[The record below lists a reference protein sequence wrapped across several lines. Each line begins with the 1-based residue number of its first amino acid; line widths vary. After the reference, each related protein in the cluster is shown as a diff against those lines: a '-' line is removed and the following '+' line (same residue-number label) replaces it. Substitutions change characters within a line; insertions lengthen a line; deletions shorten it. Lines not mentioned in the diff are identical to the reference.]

1 MVWINSAETDG
12 DHEQHGEDHFV
23 NGAAG
28 VHQAANGLVNPP
40 RHQVFGAHQT
50 EGDGENHRQRGA
62 PDGDLQRDGHFGEVI
77 LPLAEIGREEVGG
90 EGCHVAAVFDQRKRG
105 HFRAL
110 PRDDQHGENN
120 GPAQKREPAALGWGD
135 GDGLHVWLRD
145 CVLDRFPRPFG
156 EREKTITAPL
166 YLPNSSRLTRCSG
179 GPGHPAAPESRW
191 FSPACPAHSALYCLS
206 RPASL

>member
-1 MVWINSAETDG
+1 MVWINSASTPARQHASERAETDG

-28 VHQAANGLVNPP
+28 IHQAANGLVNPP

-50 EGDGENHRQRGA
+50 EGDGENHCQRGA

-77 LPLAEIGREEVGG
+77 LPLAEIGREEVGS
-90 EGCHVAAVFDQRKRG
+90 EGCHVAAVFNQRKRG

-120 GPAQKREPAALGWGD
+120 GPAQKREPATLGWGD
-135 GDGLHVWLRD
+135 GDGLHVWLRSVGRIRCLHRIRHQRLHIVGCD
-145 CVLDRFPRPFG
+145 AGASYPTYDLLHRFTHRTH
-156 EREKTITAPL
+156 RA
-166 YLPNSSRLTRCSG
+166 
-179 GPGHPAAPESRW
+179 
-191 FSPACPAHSALYCLS
+191 
-206 RPASL
+206 